1 MYKKRIV
8 IISNIPSPYKVDLFY
23 ELQKNTEE
31 YDFYPVYTNASEDNR
46 QWTPDKEKFFHS
58 VILSSRVLKLSTG
71 IDHRYIHLP
80 SSVAP
85 VLDRI
90 NPDGVIAGEYNPAA
104 LMAMRWCKKHH
115 KSFIHLT
122 EGTLNN
128 ERNLNVIQKASRRYI
143 TTHADGFIAAST
155 KAKEKLMAWGV
166 PETEIETAFLTVDI
180 RPYLKLAYQPER
192 GRILYV
198 GSLAERKGLDL
209 LIQALPLIRQNYELH
224 IVGDSEGKEKEQFKE
239 LLKDKHLDHKVV
251 WHGFLQGDALYHE
264 YQQAAVFVLPTREDC
279 FGLVLVEALA
289 AGVPIVASKYADG
302 AYDVIKEG
310 VNGTIRD
317 PFIPGEFAKGIEY
330 YLRNET
336 DHRTIASE
344 IVQQFQMD
352 EVCKHYYHLLDR
364 CIR

>member
-1 MYKKRIV
+1 
-8 IISNIPSPYKVDLFY
+8 
-23 ELQKNTEE
+23 
-31 YDFYPVYTNASEDNR
+31 
-46 QWTPDKEKFFHS
+46 
-58 VILSSRVLKLSTG
+58 
-71 IDHRYIHLP
+71 
-80 SSVAP
+80 
-85 VLDRI
+85 
-90 NPDGVIAGEYNPAA
+90 
-104 LMAMRWCKKHH
+104 
-115 KSFIHLT
+115 
-122 EGTLNN
+122 
-128 ERNLNVIQKASRRYI
+128 
-143 TTHADGFIAAST
+143 
-155 KAKEKLMAWGV
+155 MAWGV
-166 PETEIETAFLTVDI
+166 PEVEIETAFLTVDI

-310 VNGTIRD
+310 VNGIIAD
-317 PFIPGEFAKGIEY
+317 PFIPGELAKGIEN
-330 YLRNET
+330 YLRNTKDMRT
-336 DHRTIASE
+336 DTAE
-344 IVQQFQMD
+344 IVNSFRFSD
-352 EVCKHYYHLLDR
+352 VIKHFYEEIKR
-364 CIR
+364 RIR